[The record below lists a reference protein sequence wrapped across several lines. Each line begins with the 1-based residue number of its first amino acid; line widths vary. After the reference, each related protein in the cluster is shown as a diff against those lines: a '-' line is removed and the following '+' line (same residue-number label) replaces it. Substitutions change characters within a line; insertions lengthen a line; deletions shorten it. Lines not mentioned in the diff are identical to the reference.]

1 MVVPPTF
8 TCGDWAMAEQG
19 PDARRTA
26 KVANNA
32 CRRKKHEASGQI
44 IVVQLLVALRRV
56 SS

>member
-1 MVVPPTF
+1 
-8 TCGDWAMAEQG
+8 MAEQG

-32 CRRKKHEASGQI
+32 CRRKKHEASGKI